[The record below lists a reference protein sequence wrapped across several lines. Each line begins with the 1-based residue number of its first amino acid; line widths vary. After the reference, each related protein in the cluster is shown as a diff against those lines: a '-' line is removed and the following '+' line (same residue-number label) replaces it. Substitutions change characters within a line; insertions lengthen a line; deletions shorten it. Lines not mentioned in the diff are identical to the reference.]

1 MLERSSST
9 PPLPTT
15 GPRRPH
21 AASSQKQILGLDLLR
36 FMAATLVMAYHFGFW
51 HVATY
56 GGALKGALS
65 ADVTGWSTRLSHFGW
80 VGVEVFFVIS
90 GFVIAYSAQ
99 DATARSFLRG
109 RFLRLVPA
117 VWICAPLTLLISVL
131 ALHADLWGTLPNFL
145 RSMTFFPMFG
155 QIDGVYWTL
164 GIEVAFY
171 TVVLVLLQRDRLD
184 LLPRLALGAGVVSLL
199 FWVGL
204 EGTILLLSQQDTSH
218 APWITLLRRCEASRI
233 FQLLLLPHGCLFGLG
248 IFIFL
253 IATRG
258 PSRGRIA
265 GAIFLVLVCLLEIHA
280 QNGIIVR
287 ASQRSLSEI
296 PAELVFGLFLLL
308 FAGAIAFNG
317 ALGALLPV
325 RSASFRRAGLMT
337 YPLYLIHNPVGLAT
351 ILKLRLL
358 GAPTPVA
365 LLGGV
370 LATLATAYAV
380 STIVE
385 PALRAQMAKRIHRR
399 SVAHAVHPAV

>member
-1 MLERSSST
+1 MLKRPSLA
-9 PPLPTT
+9 PPLPVTDLA
-15 GPRRPH
+15 GLH
-21 AASSQKQILGLDLLR
+21 HASSQKQILGLDLLR

-51 HVATY
+51 HVATS
-56 GGALKGALS
+56 GGALNGALS
-65 ADVTGWSTRLSHFGW
+65 ADVTEWSTRLSHFGW
-80 VGVEVFFVIS
+80 VGVEIFFVIS

-164 GIEVAFY
+164 GIEIAFY
-171 TVVLVLLQRDRLD
+171 TVVLILLQRDRLD
-184 LLPRLALGAGVVSLL
+184 LLPRLALGAGIVSLL

-204 EGTILLLSQQDTSH
+204 EGAIWLLNEQGTSQD
-218 APWITLLRRCEASRI
+218 AWITLLRRCEASRI

-258 PSRGRIA
+258 SSRGRIA
-265 GAIFLVLVCLLEIHA
+265 GAIFLFLVCLIEIHA

-287 ASQRSLSEI
+287 ASQRNLSAI
-296 PAELVFGLFLLL
+296 PAELVFALFLLL
-308 FAGAIAFNG
+308 FAGAIAFNRT
-317 ALGALLPV
+317 LGAWIPAS
-325 RSASFRRAGLMT
+325 SASLRRAGLMT

-358 GAPTPVA
+358 GVPTPVA

-370 LATLATAYAV
+370 LAALVTAYVV

-385 PALRAQMAKRIHRR
+385 PALRAQMAKRVRR
-399 SVAHAVHPAV
+399 RGVAPAAHPAV